1 MISKEDTIRKN
12 IEDLENEQNV
22 FEELL
27 EKNVLER
34 AELDFIDQLKK
45 QYIKDHLGRF
55 YVHNKNVYYSQT
67 SLWLFSTRNKFRNLC
82 VWIMKWK

>member
-1 MISKEDTIRKN
+1 MIHNKNIKNSKTQSYKIISKDDTIRKN

-45 QYIKDHLGRF
+45 QYIKDHLG
-55 YVHNKNVYYSQT
+55 
-67 SLWLFSTRNKFRNLC
+67 KF
-82 VWIMKWK
+82 